1 MKKTTLFII
10 LAAIFALVA
19 GLGFGA
25 YSLLNLKEEQATAD
39 TSNSAPRS
47 VQQQPQSSPS
57 TSVASSQVPT
67 DNGIKIAYPDAP
79 QAPGTP
85 EPAPTY
91 SAQTITQPTPNPHL
105 DRQDAQA
112 VAKEAITLFS
122 SRTSPTDDT
131 YKKQLEPLTTE
142 ELHDELSAMPMSIF
156 TDKYPAAVKDVSI
169 NENIKEWGIDTP
181 ARYSHYATAQIATQN
196 SGTLEVQYRV
206 AAIKMEQ
213 GWTITDLAVDSYKI
227 IPESGEKK

>member
-25 YSLLNLKEEQATAD
+25 YSLLNPKDAEVTAE
-39 TSNSAPRS
+39 TNNSAPRPA
-47 VQQQPQSSPS
+47 QQQVQP
-57 TSVASSQVPT
+57 TAASSSQAPT

-91 SAQTITQPTPNPHL
+91 SAQTITQPAPNPQL

-112 VAKEAITLFS
+112 VVKEAITLFS
-122 SRTSPTDDT
+122 SRTSLTDDT

-142 ELHDELSAMPMSIF
+142 ELHSELSAMPMSIF
-156 TDKYPAAVKDVSI
+156 ADKYPAAVKDVSI

-181 ARYSHYATAQIATQN
+181 VRYSHYATAQIVTQN
-196 SGTLEVQYRV
+196 SGTLEVQYRI

-227 IPESGEKK
+227 IPDSGEKK